1 MKSVL
6 LVKKCAITAVILF
19 LVFPAGQNLLAG
31 GGAENVVVVVNEDS
45 WASMTVA
52 NEFIHLRKIPPVN
65 VIYLSPKGRWSFKSV
80 SINTFREYI
89 LKPILAEIK
98 TRGLEDQIDYIVYS
112 ADFPYRIHFAKD
124 LAGKKVPKPLTA
136 NGSIT
141 ALTYLYRWVL
151 AKQPLRTSTE
161 RAGYLHLHN
170 NWYFRPILRRRR
182 EPARFTPA
190 QREIISRARLLM
202 RQKKWQQ
209 AEKLL
214 RDVLKDKP
222 EHAADLYYNLACC
235 LARQNRPDEAI
246 KALRQAIKAGWSN
259 RLHTEYDEDLK
270 PLRKRADFKKLL
282 ERIKPP
288 EINVLP
294 PVRFSSKSCW
304 TPRGGVSRLDNEPC
318 QRYLLSVVLA
328 VTSGRGMSVSEA
340 TDYLRRSVA
349 ADGTEPTGTIYY
361 MVNGDIRTR
370 VRRWAF
376 AAAVKKLKSLGV
388 KAEIVKGIL
397 PRNKND
403 VMGLSAGSAKFS
415 WSKSDSK
422 ILPGAICEHLTSHG
436 GNLEPYSSQTPCT
449 EFLRAGAAGTCGT
462 VSEPYAVQAKFPN
475 AFIHYFYASGCS
487 LAEAFYQSVSG
498 PYQLLI
504 IGDPLCQPWAK
515 RPTVV
520 VRGIS
525 SGQEIKGKI
534 TISPSIVQK
543 DMKIRRYEL
552 FIDGVRKHINPPD
565 KPFEIDTTELADGW
579 HELRIVAIKADL
591 IETQGRWIGGV
602 IVNNRGL
609 NTQIVGELPRKVVYG
624 DEIALHVRSSGA
636 KWIEILH
643 NQRKLATVRGDHG
656 KVQID
661 TRKIGLGTVLLRAVG
676 KFQQDGKII
685 SVQSRPVSIT
695 IVPPV
700 GLEGIKL
707 PRGKS
712 FVKGLK
718 LICKGKTHIIKDMQ
732 GSKVLIKAGIKK
744 GESFQLEGFFDVPK
758 DDVYQ
763 FQINF
768 DGKLTIMVDSH
779 RLDIPANRGW
789 RYVPVAL
796 KKGTHHFHAIG
807 RVERSNR
814 ICIRFGGPGSW
825 AISEKHFNFR
835 CVE

>member
-415 WSKSDSK
+415 WSKSGSK

-591 IETQGRWIGGV
+591 IETQGRWIGGI
-602 IVNNRGL
+602 IVNNHGL
-609 NTQIVGELPRKVVYG
+609 KVAISRKFPKKAVFG
-624 DEIALHVRSSGA
+624 KEIILSVDSNGA
-636 KWIEILH
+636 KRIGLFHNHRELASIE
-643 NQRKLATVRGDHG
+643 AARGTIRVDS
-656 KVQID
+656 
-661 TRKIGLGTVLLRAVG
+661 RRIGLGNVHFQAVG
-676 KFQQDGKII
+676 LFERNGRIVR
-685 SVQSRPVSIT
+685 VQSSPIEIT
-695 IVPPV
+695 IIPPA
-700 GLEGIKL
+700 GLKGKRIPANRQVKKGIKL
-707 PRGKS
+707 IAPDGK
-712 FVKGLK
+712 V
-718 LICKGKTHIIKDMQ
+718 HIVEDMQ
-732 GSKVLIKAGIKK
+732 GGKALIKAGVKK
-744 GESFQLEGFFDVPK
+744 GESFQLDGFFDVPK

-779 RLDIPANRGW
+779 HLDIPANRG
-789 RYVPVAL
+789 
-796 KKGTHHFHAIG
+796 
-807 RVERSNR
+807 
-814 ICIRFGGPGSW
+814 
-825 AISEKHFNFR
+825 
-835 CVE
+835 

>member
-1 MKSVL
+1 MKNSLLKVRWIL
-6 LVKKCAITAVILF
+6 LVFF
-19 LVFPAGQNLLAG
+19 LSLSPVSYLQAG
-31 GGAENVVVVVNEDS
+31 GGAENVVVVVNDES

-52 NEFIHLRKIPPVN
+52 NEFIHLRKIPPIN
-65 VIYLSPKGRWSFKSV
+65 VIYLSPEGRWSFKPV

-141 ALTYLYRWVL
+141 SMTYLYRWVL

-182 EPARFTPA
+182 IPARFTPA

-202 RQKKWQQ
+202 RQKKWHQ
-209 AEKLL
+209 AEELL
-214 RDVLKDKP
+214 RSVLKDKP

-246 KALRQAIKAGWSN
+246 KALRQAIEAGWSN

-282 ERIKPP
+282 EQIRPP

-304 TPRGGVSRLDNEPC
+304 TPRGRTSRLDNEPC

-349 ADGTEPTGTIYY
+349 ADGTRPTGTIYY

-397 PRNKND
+397 PSNKND
-403 VMGLSAGSAKFS
+403 VMGLSAGSARFS
-415 WSKSDSK
+415 WSKSGSK

-436 GNLEPYSSQTPCT
+436 GNMEPNSSQTPCT
-449 EFLRAGAAGTCGT
+449 EFLRASAAGTCGT

-487 LAEAFYQSVSG
+487 LAEAFYQSVAG

-520 VRGIS
+520 VRGIGA
-525 SGQEIKGKI
+525 GQEVKGRI

-552 FIDGVRKHINPPD
+552 FIDGVRKLINPPG

-602 IVNNRGL
+602 IVDNCGL
-609 NTQIVGELPRKVVYG
+609 NTQIVGDLPQKVVYG
-624 DEIALHVRSSGA
+624 DETGLQVRSSGA

-643 NQRKLATVRGDHG
+643 DQRKLAIVRGDHG
-656 KVQID
+656 KVEID
-661 TRKIGLGTVLLRAVG
+661 TRKIGLGAVLLRAVG
-676 KFQQDGKII
+676 KFQHDGKTI

-718 LICKGKTHIIKDMQ
+718 LICKGKTRIIKDMQ
-732 GSKVLIKAGIKK
+732 GGKVLIKPGVKK

-796 KKGTHHFHAIG
+796 KKGTHHFHAVG
-807 RVERSNR
+807 KVERSNR
-814 ICIRFGGPGSW
+814 IYIRFGGPGSW
-825 AISEKHFNFR
+825 TISEKHFYL
-835 CVE
+835 EPAK